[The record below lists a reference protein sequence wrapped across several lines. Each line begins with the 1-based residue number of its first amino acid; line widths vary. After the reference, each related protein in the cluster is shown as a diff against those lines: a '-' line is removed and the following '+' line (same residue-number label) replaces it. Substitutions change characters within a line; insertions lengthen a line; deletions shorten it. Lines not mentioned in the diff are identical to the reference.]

1 MGCGLGKR
9 KKVNIR
15 TPITGIASQPRPD
28 PSATHEQ
35 HRRET
40 GNHQRLGTWQR
51 GAGSRHDCQAVGTS
65 DSEIVRLAPS
75 ACNTQ
80 PWLVEREGDT
90 LRVYRVRK
98 PGRSGIMPAGQ
109 VAFYNQIDLGIFC
122 AFWTSAFSG
131 VTSDTRRSCTR
142 TPVRTG
148 KRRWPRSINGSGTE

>member
-1 MGCGLGKR
+1 MFHPNLNPAADLFYPQPAGGQKFRKDLFRSKR
-9 KKVNIR
+9 KPVGEI
-15 TPITGIASQPRPD
+15 
-28 PSATHEQ
+28 
-35 HRRET
+35 
-40 GNHQRLGTWQR
+40 WR
-51 GAGSRHDCQAVGTS
+51 GEPVEGVT
-65 DSEIVRLAPS
+65 EIVRFAPS